1 MGHFPL
7 MQGLSTRAPG
17 DLEFYQDT
25 GVYFRTLNST
35 RIQGFTSGPGVLPEY
50 RGLFQDQEF
59 YQDTGVYFRT
69 WSSSRIQGFIS
80 GP

>member
-25 GVYFRTLNST
+25 GVYFRTRSST
-35 RIQGFTSGPGVLPEY
+35 
-50 RGLFQDQEF
+50 
-59 YQDTGVYFRT
+59 
-69 WSSSRIQGFIS
+69 RIQGFIS
-80 GP
+80 GPGVLPGYRGLFQDLEFYQDTRVYFKTWSSIRVHKVLF